1 MASYDV
7 KTEHLVVDEIS
18 HLSDQEQCELIADD
32 FSEIPNT
39 YSPLHKEDINIP
51 IFSKADVPQLR
62 EAQVWKKIT
71 SMTSKKSC
79 REGDVPANI
88 FKIFAAYI
96 AEPITDI
103 VNCSI
108 STGSY
113 PKIWKEELAT
123 PIPKSYPTQKLSDLR
138 NISGLLNCDKI
149 TETLLSELIIVTWKI
164 ILIPLSMEIGK
175 ENQSTITS
183 SR

>member
-1 MASYDV
+1 
-7 KTEHLVVDEIS
+7 
-18 HLSDQEQCELIADD
+18 
-32 FSEIPNT
+32 
-39 YSPLHKEDINIP
+39 
-51 IFSKADVPQLR
+51 
-62 EAQVWKKIT
+62 
-71 SMTSKKSC
+71 MTSKKSC

-88 FKIFAAYI
+88 FKIFAAYL
-96 AEPITDI
+96 AKPITDI

-149 TETLLSELIIVTWKI
+149 TETLLSELIT
-164 ILIPLSMEIGK
+164 SDMEDNIDSTQYGNRKGK
-175 ENQSTITS
+175 SINHYPHQDDK
-183 SR
+183 